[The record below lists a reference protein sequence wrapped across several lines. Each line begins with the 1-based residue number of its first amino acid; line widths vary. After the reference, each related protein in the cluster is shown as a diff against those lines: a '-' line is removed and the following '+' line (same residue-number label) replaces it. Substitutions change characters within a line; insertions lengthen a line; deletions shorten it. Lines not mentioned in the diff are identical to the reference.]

1 MSTDDRLEKQRIADD
16 LEEPAREANR
26 LARKLGL
33 DPFDVN
39 YWVVDY
45 DEMNELIAYGGF
57 QKRYPH
63 WRWGM
68 GYDRQQKQRQFLGG
82 KAFEIVNNDD
92 PSNAFLQESNEMA
105 DQKAVITH
113 VEAHADF
120 FKNNEWF
127 RMFGTSPDAAAMLER
142 HGETVEEY
150 MDDPDVSREDV
161 EEWID
166 HVLCL
171 EDNIDQHRPFSTA
184 EEWADESPTPEALAD
199 KLEEL
204 EFSEEVREQVFN
216 EDWLDAMADDEDGPT
231 FPPEPE
237 KDILAFLRAHGK
249 AYDEESGKAADYEEW
264 QREVLELLRKE
275 AYYFAP
281 QKMTKVLNEGWAVFW
296 ESKMMSDEHFAGAD
310 EFVSYADHMAQVLG
324 SPGLNPYKL
333 GFELWQYVENRRNRR
348 EVIEHLLRVEDVTWR
363 NFSDTVDLDAVLE
376 LLEPDAAID
385 RIRPETLSDLDPD
398 DPRVDA
404 EMLERAKAGEVD
416 IEAYPWKVL
425 TYEGLAERHYSLVR
439 PEHRG
444 FLKRVTQAELE
455 RTSRYLFDTQRYG
468 SIEEAI
474 AEVDSTAGWD
484 RMREIRES
492 HNDVTFIDE
501 FLTDEFVDENDYF
514 TYEYTHTTRDFR
526 VTSTEAEDVK
536 KKMMLQ
542 FTNFGKP
549 TIAVQDGN
557 FRNRNELLLAHQY
570 NGVQL
575 DMQQAQQTLERVFE
589 LWGRPVALKTIV
601 KELDEHDI
609 EVARRR
615 DREPQPTEQ
624 GRLIRFDGDSFEEE
638 DLPDSEIEDIAAT
651 DVDYDTKPDDWL

>member
-1 MSTDDRLEKQRIADD
+1 MSTDDRIEKQRIADD
-16 LEEPAREANR
+16 LEEPVREANE
-26 LARKLGL
+26 LAEKLGL

-57 QKRYPH
+57 QHRYPH

-68 GYDRQQKQRQFLGG
+68 GYDRQQKQTQFLGG

-92 PSNAFLQESNEMA
+92 PSNAFLQASNEMA

-127 RMFGTSPDAAAMLER
+127 RMFGTAPDAAAMLER
-142 HGETVEEY
+142 HSETVAEY
-150 MDDPDVSREDV
+150 MADPEISREAV

-171 EDNIDQHRPFSTA
+171 EDNIDQHQPFSTA
-184 EEWADESPTPEALAD
+184 EEWTEAAPTPEDLAE
-199 KLEEL
+199 KLEEM
-204 EFSEEVREQVFN
+204 EFSEEVREQVFD
-216 EDWLDAMADDEDGPT
+216 EEWLDAMDDDEDGPT
-231 FPPEPE
+231 FPAEPE
-237 KDILAFLRAHGK
+237 KDLLAFLRAHGK
-249 AYDEESGKAADYEEW
+249 AYDEESERADDYEEW
-264 QREVLELLRKE
+264 QREILELLRKE

-281 QKMTKVLNEGWAVFW
+281 QKMTKVMNEGWAAYW
-296 ESKMMSDEHFAGAD
+296 ESAMMSDEAFAGAD

-348 EVIEHLLRVEDVTWR
+348 EVIEQLLCVEGVTWR
-363 NFSDTVDLDAVLE
+363 NFDETVDLDRVQE
-376 LLEPDAAID
+376 LLEPAPFLEDPVAHLD
-385 RIRPETLSDLDPD
+385 DLDTE

-404 EMLERAKAGEVD
+404 EAVERARAGDLDVET
-416 IEAYPWKVL
+416 YPWKLL
-425 TYEGLAERHYSLVR
+425 TYEGLAERHYSLVK
-439 PEHRG
+439 PQNRG
-444 FLKRVTQAELE
+444 FLKRVSQNELE
-455 RTSRYLFDTQRYG
+455 RTSRYLFDTERHDAL
-468 SIEEAI
+468 EAAV
-474 AEVDSTAGWD
+474 AEVDRAAGWD

-492 HNDVTFIDE
+492 HNDVTFLDE

-514 TYEYTHTTRDFR
+514 TYEYTHTTRDYR
-526 VTSTEAEDVK
+526 VTSTEAADVK
-536 KKMMLQ
+536 KKLMLQ

-549 TIAVQDGN
+549 TISVVDGN
-557 FRNRNELLLAHQY
+557 FRNRNELLLAHHY

-575 DMQQAQQTLERVFE
+575 DLRQAKQTLERVFE
-589 LWGRPVALKTIV
+589 LWGRPVAVKTIV

-615 DREPQPTEQ
+615 DREPEPSEQ
-624 GRLIRFDGDSFEEE
+624 GRLIRFDGRQFEEE
-638 DLPDSEIEDIAAT
+638 DLDDEEVEDIAAS